1 MLVRAKFKIVLV
13 TVLFPMIS
21 KAEAPFIEYSH
32 WGSGEQ
38 AEINS
43 PRLVDGEYQSDRLTY
58 EFLNQW
64 NAFWWKQDQVFQYTA
79 GSLGPTRFLT
89 QGRIRFSENITDRLK
104 FSFFYA
110 EVGDY
115 TQWRQSFVFEFSYKL
130 NSLFEVALYGQPS
143 TFKKDDDIGVALI
156 TWLGE
161 HSYVRAFY
169 TWVDFSL
176 NKRNENS
183 DYYQKKP
190 GTVGAV
196 WRHSPSKDSE
206 EFVEIF
212 VKRDL
217 ETIHVFPESSRSYAF
232 LQTQAGVKWIES
244 FGEIPQY
251 FQMEINARKSL
262 ERDTENSDQGIIQWE
277 AQHYDGLFQIR
288 NPTSRLKLYGLRFN
302 YSQWDSTQGQV
313 IHRDILPHT
322 WFNIYNNTYG
332 KSVHN
337 IDLGYE
343 FTWHLGEGSD
353 FLRSQLDTDNKVNHR
368 INTRYAF
375 YSDEKTRFHLLL
387 TFDGDKFGTGE
398 TWEGGSIQFS
408 QIF

>member
-1 MLVRAKFKIVLV
+1 MPLKLGLLVFLIFWFPHNSRAQ
-13 TVLFPMIS
+13 
-21 KAEAPFIEYSH
+21 APFIEYSH
-32 WGSGEQ
+32 WDSSEES
-38 AEINS
+38 EINS

-64 NAFWWKQDQVFQYTA
+64 NAFWWKQDQIFQYTA

-89 QGRIRFSENITDRLK
+89 QGRIRFSENITDRLS

-115 TQWRQSFVFEFSYKL
+115 TQWRQSFVFEFSYQL

-143 TFKKDDDIGVALI
+143 TFKKEDDIGVALI
-156 TWLGE
+156 TRFGGFSSL
-161 HSYVRAFY
+161 RAFY

-176 NKRNENS
+176 NKRNESS

-190 GTVGAV
+190 GTLGLV
-196 WRHSPSKDSE
+196 WRHSETKESQDFWE
-206 EFVEIF
+206 VFI
-212 VKRDL
+212 KRDL
-217 ETIHVFPESSRSYAF
+217 ETIHIFPESGRRYSY
-232 LQTQAGVKWIES
+232 LQTQAGVKWVED
-244 FGEIPQY
+244 FGERKKF
-251 FQMEINARKSL
+251 FQMELNARKNL
-262 ERDTENSDQGIIQWE
+262 ERDTENRDQGIIQWE
-277 AQHYDGLFQIR
+277 AEHYDGLFQIR
-288 NPTSRLKLYGLRFN
+288 DPQGLFKLYGVRFN
-302 YSQWDSTQGQV
+302 YSQWESSQGHV
-313 IHRDILPHT
+313 IHRDLLPHA
-322 WFNIYNNTYG
+322 WMNVFSSRNG

-343 FTWHLGEGSD
+343 FTWHQGEGRK
-353 FLRSQLDTDNKVNHR
+353 FLRSQLDTDNKLNHR

-375 YSDEKTRFHLLL
+375 YQGQKTRFHLLL

-408 QIF
+408 HIF